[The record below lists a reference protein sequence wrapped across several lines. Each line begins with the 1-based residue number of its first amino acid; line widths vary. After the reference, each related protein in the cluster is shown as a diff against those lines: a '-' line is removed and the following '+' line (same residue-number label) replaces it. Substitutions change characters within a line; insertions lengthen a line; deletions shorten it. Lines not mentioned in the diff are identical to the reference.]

1 MRAVFI
7 TSITGWIA
15 CVLIGLEILLPYL
28 YRRNRLSLW
37 LGSAARAASAPYLKR
52 LWPHYWLGYL
62 LLVLGA
68 IHTVVPIEA
77 GHLRQWN
84 ITGLWIATVALL
96 LLLLQGA
103 LGLWLQD
110 SKLVGRALMR
120 GWHFWLMFGIVL
132 LVGVHVWLNG

>member
-15 CVLIGLEILLPYL
+15 CVLIGLEVLLPYIF
-28 YRRNRLSLW
+28 RRNRLSQW
-37 LGSAARAASAPYLKR
+37 IGTASSATGAPYLKR

-62 LLVLGA
+62 LLLLGVV
-68 IHTVVPIEA
+68 HTVVPLQA

-84 ITGLWIATVALL
+84 MAGLWIATVALL

-103 LGLWLQD
+103 LGLLLQG
-110 SKLVGRALMR
+110 SKLTGRAQMR
-120 GWHFWLMFGIVL
+120 SWHYWLMFGIVL

>member
-15 CVLIGLEILLPYL
+15 CVLIGLEILLPYIF
-28 YRRNRLSLW
+28 RKNRLSVW
-37 LGSAARAASAPYLKR
+37 LGTAANSTSAPYLKR

-62 LLVLGA
+62 LLILSV
-68 IHTVVPIEA
+68 IHTVVPMQA
-77 GHLRQWN
+77 GDLRQWN

-96 LLLLQGA
+96 VMLLQGA

-110 SKLVGRALMR
+110 SKLVGRALLR
-120 GWHFWLMFGIVL
+120 SWHYWLMFGIVL

>member
-15 CVLIGLEILLPYL
+15 VVLIGLEILLPYL
-28 YRRNRLSLW
+28 YRKNRLSVW
-37 LGSAARAASAPYLKR
+37 LRTAANATSAPYLKR
-52 LWPHYWLGYL
+52 LWPHYWFGYL
-62 LLVLGA
+62 LLVLGV
-68 IHTVVPIEA
+68 IHTVVPMQA

-84 ITGLWIATVALL
+84 LTGLWIATVALL
-96 LLLLQGA
+96 LMLVQGA

-110 SKLVGRALMR
+110 SKLVGRALLR
-120 GWHFWLMFGIVL
+120 SWHYWLMFGIVL

>member
-1 MRAVFI
+1 MDRLRIDRAGNPASVFI
-7 TSITGWIA
+7 SQ
-15 CVLIGLEILLPYL
+15 
-28 YRRNRLSLW
+28 NRLSVW
-37 LGSAARAASAPYLKR
+37 LHTAANAASAPYLKR

-62 LLVLGA
+62 LLILGV
-68 IHTVVPIEA
+68 IHTVVPMQA

-84 ITGLWIATVALL
+84 IAGLWIAIVALL
-96 LLLLQGA
+96 LMLLQSA

-120 GWHFWLMFGIVL
+120 SWHYWLMFGIVL

>member
-7 TSITGWIA
+7 TSISGWIA

-28 YRRNRLSLW
+28 FRKNRLSVW
-37 LGSAARAASAPYLKR
+37 LGTASGGNSAPYLKR

-62 LLVLGA
+62 LLLLGLV
-68 IHTVVPIEA
+68 HTVVPMQA
-77 GHLRQWN
+77 GNLRQWN
-84 ITGLWIATVALL
+84 ITGLWIAAGGLL
-96 LLLLQGA
+96 LMLLQSV

-110 SKLVGRALMR
+110 SNLIGRSLMR
-120 GWHFWLMFGIVL
+120 SWHYWLMFGIVL